1 MAVPCVPSRNLFER
15 VKKLVED
22 VTDFA
27 KGLVAKLKGTIE
39 SLPTPQDLVNTA
51 REKVEEWFND
61 KLCLVPSSGSGNQMV
76 VIGPAITN
84 PALGDVG
91 DHVFVG
97 ASRLH
102 IYSSYLDRLPNA
114 SHTLS

>member
-1 MAVPCVPSRNLFER
+1 MPSSQLFND
-15 VKKLVED
+15 VKALFNNVA
-22 VTDFA
+22 DFA

-76 VIGPAITN
+76 VIGPAIKN
-84 PALGDVG
+84 PALGDSG

-102 IYSSYLDRLPNA
+102 I
-114 SHTLS
+114 